1 MKFIHVADLHFGK
14 NIYGLSMID
23 DQKNWVEK
31 FLDMCRKERPDAVV
45 IEMCMTAAHLPV
57 QRWNCLT
64 IC

>member
-31 FLDMCRKERPDAVV
+31 FLDMCRKERPDALV
-45 IEMCMTAAHLPV
+45 IAGDVYHLPV